1 MFANNAMN
9 ATPGPA
15 SQRATLQ
22 AIARRAMTE
31 HGLEPDLPAAAR
43 AELAAI
49 TGPAPAHP
57 GLRDTRNLLWVSI
70 DNDDSRDL
78 DQLTVAVP
86 LANGQTRI
94 LVAIADVDALVHR
107 DSALD
112 RHAAANTTSVYTPA
126 IIFPML
132 PERLSTDLTSLGE
145 DQDRLALVVDLTF
158 TADGSASA
166 AEIYPAQ
173 VRNHAKLAYNSV
185 AAWLAGQ
192 GPAPARL
199 AAHSALAENLRLQ
212 DQIAQKLVQIRQHR
226 GSLSLETIQT
236 KAIFSGDTVA
246 SLAAHQTNRA
256 TQLIEEFMIA
266 ANGATATF
274 LTGKKFPTLRRVL
287 RSPERWAR
295 IVELAGGLGTR
306 LPATPDGLALEHF
319 LQQRAAADPLRFPDL
334 SLAVVKL
341 IGRGEYVLDVPGGTP
356 PGHFGLALKDYTHST
371 APNRRF
377 PDLLTQ
383 RLLKAA
389 LSGAPLPY
397 TTTEL
402 DALATH
408 CTAREDDA
416 TKIERQVQKSA
427 AALLLSGQIGSQFAG
442 VVTGASEKGTW
453 VRIFQ
458 PPVEGKLVG
467 GYVGLQVGD
476 RVHAQLVH
484 TDVQQ
489 GFIDF
494 TRNATGARQPVK

>member
-1 MFANNAMN
+1 MN
-9 ATPGPA
+9 AIPGPA

-22 AIARRAMTE
+22 TIARRAMTE

-43 AELAAI
+43 SELAAI

-57 GLRDTRNLLWVSI
+57 GLRDTRNLLWASI

-145 DQDRLALVVDLTF
+145 DQDRLALVVDLAF
-158 TADGSASA
+158 AADGSLTA
-166 AEIYPAQ
+166 AEMYPAQ

-185 AAWLAGQ
+185 AAWLTGK

-199 AAHSALAENLRLQ
+199 TANAALAENLRLQ
-212 DQIAQKLVQIRQHR
+212 DKIARQLVQLRQHR

-236 KAIFSGDTVA
+236 KAVFSGDTVA
-246 SLAAHQTNRA
+246 SLAANQANRA

-266 ANGATATF
+266 ANSATATF

-295 IVELAGGLGTR
+295 MVELAAGLGTR
-306 LPATPDGLALEHF
+306 LPATPDGQALETF
-319 LQQRAAADPLRFPDL
+319 LQQRAKADPLRFPDL

-341 IGRGEYVLDVPGGTP
+341 IGRGEYILDVPGGTP

-389 LSGAPLPY
+389 LSVAPLPY
-397 TTTEL
+397 TTAEL
-402 DALATH
+402 DTLATH

-427 AALLLSGQIGSQFAG
+427 AALLLSGQIGSQFDG
-442 VVTGASEKGTW
+442 IVTGASEKGTW

-467 GYVGLQVGD
+467 GYAGVQVGD
-476 RVHAQLVH
+476 RVHVQLIH
-484 TDVQQ
+484 TDVQR

-494 TRNATGARQPVK
+494 NRNATSPR

>member
-1 MFANNAMN
+1 MTTIA
-9 ATPGPA
+9 GPA

-22 AIARRAMTE
+22 TIARRAMTE

-43 AELAAI
+43 AQLA
-49 TGPAPAHP
+49 TLTQPAPAPP
-57 GLRDTRNLLWVSI
+57 GLRDTRNLLWASI

-86 LANGQTRI
+86 LPQGQTRI

-107 DSALD
+107 DSAID
-112 RHAAANTTSVYTPA
+112 HHAAANTTSVYTPA

-132 PERLSTDLTSLGE
+132 PEQLSTDLTSLGE
-145 DQDRLALVVDLTF
+145 DQDRLALVVDLLF
-158 TADGSASA
+158 AADGSVAGS
-166 AEIYPAQ
+166 EIYAAQ
-173 VRNHAKLAYNSV
+173 VRNHAKLAYNSL
-185 AAWLAGQ
+185 AAWLDGK
-192 GPAPARL
+192 GPAPARV
-199 AAHSALAENLRLQ
+199 AKNPALAENLRLQ
-212 DQIAQKLVQIRQHR
+212 NKIAQQQVQIRQHR

-236 KAIFSGDTVA
+236 NAVFSGDTVS

-287 RSPERWAR
+287 RSPERWTR
-295 IVELAGGLGTR
+295 LVQLAAGLGAR
-306 LPATPDGLALEHF
+306 LPATPDGLALEAF

-334 SLAVVKL
+334 SLSVVKL

-397 TTTEL
+397 TTAEL
-402 DALATH
+402 DTLATH
-408 CTAREDDA
+408 CTEREDDA

-427 AALLLSGQIGSQFAG
+427 AALLLSGQIGHQYDG
-442 VVTGASEKGTW
+442 LVTGASEKGTW

-467 GYVGLQVGD
+467 GYAGLKVGD
-476 RVHAQLVH
+476 RVHVQLVH

-494 TRNATGARQPVK
+494 TRNAAQAH